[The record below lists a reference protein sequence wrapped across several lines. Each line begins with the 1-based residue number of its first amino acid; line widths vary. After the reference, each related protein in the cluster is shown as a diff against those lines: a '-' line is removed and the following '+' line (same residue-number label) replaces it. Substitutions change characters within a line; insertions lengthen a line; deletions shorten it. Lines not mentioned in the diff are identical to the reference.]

1 LKNIDWNLISEKII
15 SLVNQ
20 IFNIEE
26 SIKEANISSQVIM
39 KLSALLEEE
48 IITKI
53 NEELQ

>member
-1 LKNIDWNLISEKII
+1 LNNIDWNLISEKII
-15 SLVNQ
+15 NLVNQ

-48 IITKI
+48 ILTKI